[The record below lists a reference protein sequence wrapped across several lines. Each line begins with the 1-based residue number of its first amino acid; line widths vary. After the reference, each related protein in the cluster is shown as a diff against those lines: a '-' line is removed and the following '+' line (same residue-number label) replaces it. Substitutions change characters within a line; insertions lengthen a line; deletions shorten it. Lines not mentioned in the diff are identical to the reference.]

1 MTDDI
6 PLARPDD
13 AFPNHVFD
21 ALGVPPMPFKDRI
34 GGSVMVVEK
43 HPADGPITIMTS
55 GVSRFVTDLGER
67 VELAVEV
74 VDGQQGA
81 AFAALRIVCDEI
93 AMNRRVPP
101 VLRPWRNGTP
111 FLNGTAISA
120 LLVTPSRWG
129 TSFDDVRDDAGQIVG
144 HVRTLRMLTDG
155 EAAIVAKRGWDELVA
170 ALGSVEEL
178 LDVERPERFADS
190 ADS

>member
-6 PLARPDD
+6 PLALPNE
-13 AFPNHVFD
+13 AFPGHVFD
-21 ALGVPPMPFKDRI
+21 ALGVSPMPFEERI

-43 HPADGPITIMTS
+43 QPADGPITIMTS
-55 GVSRFVTDLGER
+55 GVSRFATDSGER

-81 AFAALRIVCDEI
+81 AFVALRIVCDEI

-101 VLRPWRNGTP
+101 MLKPWRNGTP

-155 EAAIVAKRGWDELVA
+155 EAAIVAGRGWDELVA
-170 ALGSVEEL
+170 AVGSVEGL

-190 ADS
+190 AGS